1 MGRPKRLY
9 PLGRYR
15 LRIRGKVDKD
25 KLYLVELEY
34 TWNRQIIRKGVN
46 IFSKVDDWNQN
57 ANQGRGG
64 VKPSYGPEAKRVNS
78 ILMARVDKIDS
89 ELGVI
94 HQKAPERITAELIND
109 LLSDKPVTRQDKGK
123 DLVEF
128 VTERLNSDYSRNRI
142 GRSRYENG
150 IFFRHSSL

>member
-57 ANQGRGG
+57 ANQGRWKSRCRLTPKKSWRRG
-64 VKPSYGPEAKRVNS
+64 S
-78 ILMARVDKIDS
+78 I
-89 ELGVI
+89 
-94 HQKAPERITAELIND
+94 
-109 LLSDKPVTRQDKGK
+109 
-123 DLVEF
+123 
-128 VTERLNSDYSRNRI
+128 
-142 GRSRYENG
+142 
-150 IFFRHSSL
+150 